1 MQYLIN
7 GIGGIGKTEIC
18 RKLFWK
24 CADEELLDI
33 KYVGWLTFRDDLLS
47 TFAGKLNEVSHEG
60 IDNEEYMNRAE
71 QYLNEAGRKLL
82 LFIDNANK
90 ITDEEIKRLSKM
102 SCRIV
107 LTSRQHNMERLKPIE
122 ITELTYEECR
132 KIYRYHSKDTTTPDE
147 TLDEIIRLANRHT
160 LAVELL
166 AKTQASNWKSADS
179 LLANLI
185 EKGFQLPEMATP
197 VKYIHMNKMSEKE
210 QKFIEHM
217 SIIFDM
223 ADIQGESLRI
233 LKLFSLLAPDSILID
248 TAKEWMDIKN
258 MNTVNE
264 LNNRGWLRKEEQ
276 KQKNEELKISI
287 HPVIAAV
294 IQHQHPVDFDSGK
307 QLVEHL
313 NESLYLNNMMIFTD
327 KLPFIPHA
335 QSVLNVYN
343 QQEDE
348 QMAILRNHIAS
359 IYDRQGNYQKAMDLL
374 KKALIINEKVFGPEH
389 PSTATSY
396 NNIAVVY
403 YSQGDYPEALTWYQ
417 KALAIREK
425 VLGKEHPST
434 ATTYN
439 NIAVVYDSQGDYPE
453 ALTWYQKA
461 LAIREKV
468 LGKEHP
474 DTAITYGNIAGVYD
488 SQGDY
493 PKALDFLKKTFLA
506 FEKKLGPDHPNTK
519 FVKERIEHIENS

>member
-210 QKFIEHM
+210 QKFIEHNFF
-217 SIIFDM
+217 S
-223 ADIQGESLRI
+223 ANIQ
-233 LKLFSLLAPDSILID
+233 
-248 TAKEWMDIKN
+248 
-258 MNTVNE
+258 
-264 LNNRGWLRKEEQ
+264 
-276 KQKNEELKISI
+276 
-287 HPVIAAV
+287 
-294 IQHQHPVDFDSGK
+294 
-307 QLVEHL
+307 
-313 NESLYLNNMMIFTD
+313 
-327 KLPFIPHA
+327 
-335 QSVLNVYN
+335 
-343 QQEDE
+343 
-348 QMAILRNHIAS
+348 
-359 IYDRQGNYQKAMDLL
+359 
-374 KKALIINEKVFGPEH
+374 
-389 PSTATSY
+389 
-396 NNIAVVY
+396 
-403 YSQGDYPEALTWYQ
+403 
-417 KALAIREK
+417 
-425 VLGKEHPST
+425 
-434 ATTYN
+434 
-439 NIAVVYDSQGDYPE
+439 
-453 ALTWYQKA
+453 
-461 LAIREKV
+461 
-468 LGKEHP
+468 
-474 DTAITYGNIAGVYD
+474 
-488 SQGDY
+488 
-493 PKALDFLKKTFLA
+493 
-506 FEKKLGPDHPNTK
+506 
-519 FVKERIEHIENS
+519 